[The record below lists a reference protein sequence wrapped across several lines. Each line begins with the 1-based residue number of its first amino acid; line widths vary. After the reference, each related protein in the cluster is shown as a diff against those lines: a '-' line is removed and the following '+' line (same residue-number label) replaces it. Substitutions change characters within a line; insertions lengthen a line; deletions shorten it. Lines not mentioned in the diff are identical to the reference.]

1 LAAPLVPKP
10 KAGGRSKASMF
21 YNADE
26 YMDELKAKY
35 EVDHEIASLMGLG
48 PDGAGGPS
56 TKGDKMTSIQV
67 SDEKR
72 SLSTNRLWPESN
84 KPEPMPKDLAFMF
97 TKVNPEQMMYMWRW
111 YTGVF
116 ICQCLI
122 PFLYAFALAH
132 LPFKWATAIV
142 GIICWQVCIQ
152 NIYILHDV
160 IHGATF
166 PPYWWQEYITHPWA
180 DFISLPW
187 TDIVMEH
194 MKHHSST
201 VDLLIHG
208 EFGWDPSTWLYWPND
223 NHWEIVFGHMPEK
236 SMPIFTLRC
245 FHHDQL
251 KGVPQIDPK
260 IAWKDELVPWFSIKL
275 GWITMPLVLPWHFF
289 GANDTGALF
298 MTLWYFNFPV
308 EGAGGK
314 CNKDFWGKWFVRR
327 AKHTAF
333 VWFLWANV
341 YHIGTYTELG
351 GLKFMLIISAM
362 MRSGISSAWIFI
374 VNFNHSESWN
384 HFLATDPDRE
394 WEKLHSI
401 MAYVLGGRHRW
412 NEILFHD
419 LHHAFPNA
427 IGTMSQRGRFN
438 GWQPVRDAAAKLL
451 ARGLFKTNG
460 DKETTMQAH
469 QKRRSVKVDIKK

>member
-1 LAAPLVPKP
+1 V
-10 KAGGRSKASMF
+10 F
-21 YNADE
+21 YNADD
-26 YMDELKAKY
+26 YMTELKAKY
-35 EVDHEIASLMGLG
+35 EVDHEIGALMNGG
-48 PDGAGGPS
+48 PDGGGGIP
-56 TKGDKMTSIQV
+56 KGDCAMTSVQV

-84 KPEPMPKDLAFMF
+84 KPDPMPKDLAFMF
-97 TKVNPEQMMYMWRW
+97 TKVAPEHMMYMWRW

-116 ICQCLI
+116 ICQCLSPI
-122 PFLYAFALAH
+122 FYALALKH
-132 LPFKWATAIV
+132 MDFWPATILV
-142 GIICWQVCIQ
+142 GLYTWQVCIQ

-223 NHWEIVFGHMPEK
+223 NHWEIVLGTMPGK
-236 SMPIFTLRC
+236 SMPILTLRL
-245 FHHDQL
+245 FHKDKL
-251 KGVPQIDPK
+251 KGVDIINEK
-260 IAWKDELVPWFSIKL
+260 TAWKDELNVKWSIKL

-298 MTLWYFNFPV
+298 ATLWYFSFPV

-327 AKHTAF
+327 VKHTAF
-333 VWFLWANV
+333 VWFLWSYV
-341 YHIGTYTELG
+341 YFVGTHTELG
-351 GLKFMLIISAM
+351 GLKFMLIVSAM

-384 HFLATDPDRE
+384 HFLANDPERK
-394 WEKLHSI
+394 WERLHAI
-401 MAYVLGGRHRW
+401 MAWVLGGRHRW

-427 IGTMSQRGRFN
+427 VGTLSQRGRFN
-438 GWQPVRDAAAKLL
+438 GWEPVRDAAVKIL
-451 ARGLFKTNG
+451 ARGLFKANG
-460 DKETTMQAH
+460 DADTKMQAH
-469 QKRRSVKVDIKK
+469 AKRRSVKVTDVSQIKK